1 MASKK
6 KKYTIPKTGDIA
18 KLVFTKLMAFYMF
31 FMFAIYPLY
40 YQDKYYNMGE
50 AKWIFFSRVSVV
62 FGALSAIV
70 LTWYLGCFIV
80 KKEFSKFV
88 KDAFKQMNTA
98 DWFVLAYAVVVII
111 SSAITPYKQHVIWGY
126 DGWYMGLMAQLGF
139 VLVYFLISRFWK
151 WDSLYLFIYMFV
163 AFVVFFFGV
172 IMKFRVDPLE
182 MYLDLDEQYVRN
194 FLSTMGQATWYSS
207 YLCIMYPL
215 GVITFWKAKKAW
227 VRVVFGIFTAVSF
240 MSVVTQNSDSAY
252 IAIAGIFFMLFWI
265 SMEDDQQFLRFLE
278 VMMIALGSFKV
289 IGILQKIFSDRM
301 VPLDSLS
308 IFMSQSSFTSIALG
322 VVVVLYI
329 IMRLVV
335 KKNPE
340 FDISKL
346 KPVRYVALAAV
357 LIAIIGGVTYIYMNS
372 TGKLP
377 EGKGSDNN
385 YLYFDGSWGNWRGL
399 SWQCATGT
407 FKQCDITRKLFGAG
421 PDGFAEEVYTYFK
434 PELDARWGEN
444 TTLTCAHNE
453 WLNAL
458 INVGILGLIA
468 YLGIFISV
476 FILCMKNAKKY
487 PELYGVAISIVA
499 YILHNFFCYQ
509 QIICT
514 PVIFILMGMAVSL
527 INNGYGEEE

>member
-6 KKYTIPKTGDIA
+6 KKYVIPRTGDVA
-18 KLVFTKLMAFYMF
+18 KQVFSKVMAFYMF

-62 FGALSAIV
+62 FGGLAV
-70 LTWYLGCFIV
+70 LLLIWYLGCFIA
-80 KKEFSKFV
+80 KNEFGQFA
-88 KDAFKQMNTA
+88 KDSIGKMNIA
-98 DWFVLAYAVVVII
+98 DWFVFAYGVIVII
-111 SSAITPYKQHVIWGY
+111 SSIITPYKAHVIWGY
-126 DGWYMGLMAQLGF
+126 DGWYMGLVAQLGF

-151 WDSLYLFIYMFV
+151 WDSLYLFIFMFV
-163 AFVVFFFGV
+163 AFIVFFFGV
-172 IMKFRVDPLE
+172 IMKFRIDPLE
-182 MYLDLDEQYVRN
+182 MYVDLDEQYIRN

-215 GVITFWKAKKAW
+215 GVIAFWKAKKPW
-227 VRVVFGIFTAVSF
+227 VRVVFGIFSAVSF

-252 IAIAGIFFMLFWI
+252 MAIAGIFFMLFWI
-265 SMEDDQQFLRFLE
+265 SMEDNQQFLRFLE
-278 VMMIALGSFKV
+278 VMMIALGSFKF
-289 IGILQKIFSDRM
+289 IGILQKIYADRM
-301 VPLDSLS
+301 VPLDALS
-308 IFMSQSSFTSIALG
+308 IFMSQSSLTGIAF
-322 VVVVLYI
+322 VVVVLLYVI
-329 IMRLVV
+329 LTRVV
-335 KKNPE
+335 KDNPD
-340 FDISKL
+340 FDISRV

-357 LIAIIGGVTYIYMNS
+357 ILAIAGGVIFIYMNT

-377 EGKGSDNN
+377 EDKASSNN
-385 YLYFDGSWGNWRGL
+385 YLYFDNTWGNSRGL
-399 SWQCATGT
+399 SWKCAVGT
-407 FKQCDITRKLFGAG
+407 FEQCDGVRKLFGAG
-421 PDGFAEEVYTYFK
+421 PDGFAEEVYTYYK
-434 PELDARWGEN
+434 TELDARWGEN

-458 INVGILGLIA
+458 VNVGLLGLIA